1 MLREDMLGV
10 LNSSDAI
17 DCDSFSPDRFIES
30 LRGLLRTYLNYS
42 LDYSSVNM
50 IFHYLFQ
57 SFFNEVFKENPEYYK
72 IKRMSGGHESWP
84 FEEYVN
90 EKNHGLRRIRKE
102 IFSLDGE
109 IIQIEIKENRSGM
122 LGDLHIFGGFLC
134 CEVSFSPD
142 VRAARMMDRM
152 FKYFIFNEIEVRRED
167 VLKMTNE
174 YFKQQRERI
183 TGFWRSQ
190 EEFFNKFLNKE
201 KSN

>member
-1 MLREDMLGV
+1 MLREDMLKI
-10 LNSSDAI
+10 LNGSDVI

-30 LRGLLRTYLNYS
+30 LRSLLQTYLNYS

-57 SFFNEVFKENPEYYK
+57 SFFREVFEENSEYYK
-72 IKRMSGGHESWP
+72 IKRMKRGYGGWP

-90 EKNHGLRRIRKE
+90 ERAHGLRRIRKE

-109 IIQIEIKENRSGM
+109 VIQIEIKENRSGM

-142 VRAARMMDRM
+142 IRAARMMDRM
-152 FKYFIFNEIEVRRED
+152 FKYFIFNEIETRRED

-174 YFKQQRERI
+174 YFKQQRERLV
-183 TGFWRSQ
+183 GFWRAQ
-190 EEFFNKFLNKE
+190 EEFFDKFLKKE
-201 KSN
+201 K